1 MAEFTMTIPADSIST
16 TVKTTAEAAT
26 SQAIV
31 SVATVSAFFVGDKV
45 SGTNVPSNSTI
56 SSIDIPNKRIT
67 LNNNISTAIANN
79 TTLTIT
85 HPPSDV
91 KVTVDRGL
99 NKKTKQRVLTA
110 QFGDG
115 YSQRVRHGINPKDD
129 IFRVTFK
136 NRSSA
141 EINRLAKFF
150 DNFAAKAF
158 PFTVT
163 DFDGETQM
171 KVTCD
176 DYSVSYIQT
185 TVHNLSAT
193 FIRVYE
199 P

>member
-16 TVKTTAEAAT
+16 TVNSSGEAAT
-26 SQAIV
+26 GQAV
-31 SVATVSAFFVGDKV
+31 VTLDRTDGFLVGDKV

-56 SSIDIPNKRIT
+56 SSIDTANKKIT
-67 LNNNISTAIANN
+67 LNNNITTAISND
-79 TTLTIT
+79 TVLTVT
-85 HPPSDV
+85 QPSSDL
-91 KVTVDRGL
+91 KVTIDRGF
-99 NKKTKQRVLTA
+99 NKKTTQRVLTA

-136 NRSSA
+136 NRSST

-150 DNFAAKAF
+150 DSFAAKAF

-171 KVTCD
+171 KVTCE
-176 DYSVSYIQT
+176 DYSISYIQT

-193 FIRVYE
+193 FKRVYE